1 LSSERASEA
10 SKAQRAEVYKDLRA
24 QLLLSKFISGEI
36 SKLDPVYDPKY
47 GYRYPAVE
55 AIVGEPSSA
64 EEFLSRLFEAGVL
77 KRELYD
83 KVISC
88 PNCVSA
94 NVSIHY
100 CCPYCNSFNVKK
112 SSLIEHT
119 QCGYIDTE
127 ERFRIKD
134 KLLCPR
140 CGRELTRLDVN
151 YRKAGVWCTCNEC
164 GKSFDIPVP
173 SHFCRD
179 CHQSF
184 MFEQALYKDAY
195 SYSLSEDVMREAT
208 LGWIM
213 IAPLREFLQSRGFE
227 VESPSFL
234 KGKSGANHRF
244 DIVASRKGIRR
255 DVTAID
261 LATSTDDMVSEQ
273 SVIAMFAKV
282 YDVTPDR
289 ACLIAIPKMNENGK
303 KLAVLYKIELIEA
316 KDQNEAI
323 KALQACIKE

>member
-1 LSSERASEA
+1 LSGGRVSEA
-10 SKAQRAEVYKDLRA
+10 SKTQRVEVYKDHRT
-24 QLLLSKFISGEI
+24 QLLLGKFISGEI

-55 AIVGEPSSA
+55 AIVGEPSST
-64 EEFLSRLFEAGVL
+64 EEFLRHLFEVGVL

-83 KVISC
+83 KVVYC
-88 PNCVSA
+88 PNCASA

-127 ERFRIKD
+127 ERFQMKD
-134 KLLCPR
+134 KLFCPR
-140 CGRELTRLDVN
+140 CGRELTKLDVN

-179 CHQSF
+179 CHQGF

-195 SYSLSEDVMREAT
+195 SYSIGEDVVREAT

-234 KGKSGANHRF
+234 KGKSGANHMF

-261 LATSTDDMVSEQ
+261 LATSTDDVVSEQ

-303 KLAVLYKIELIEA
+303 RLADLYKIELIEA

-323 KALQACIKE
+323 KALKACIKE